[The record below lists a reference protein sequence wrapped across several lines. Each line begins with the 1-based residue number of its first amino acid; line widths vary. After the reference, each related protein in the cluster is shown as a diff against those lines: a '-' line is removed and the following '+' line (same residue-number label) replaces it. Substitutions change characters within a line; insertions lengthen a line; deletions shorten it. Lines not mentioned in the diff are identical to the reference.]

1 MILCR
6 PLGISCAATLVA
18 YSNELRLWHG
28 GNDRKCPADRMGR
41 PEAAGLVQY
50 LATQVENGYTIATWN
65 GLGFDFDIL
74 AEESGMLAECRM
86 LAIGHVDMIFHVLCE
101 LGYGVGLDAAAKG
114 MRLAG
119 KSKGMS
125 GELAPVLWAEGRREE
140 VLQYVAQ
147 DVRTTLELATTC
159 EAQGVMR
166 WFARSGKLRSMALPK
181 GWLTVKAAG
190 KLPEPDTSWMTGPL
204 STKTVMGWMG

>member
-1 MILCR
+1 MNCDS
-6 PLGISCAATLVA
+6 GTAGKTANS
-18 YSNELRLWHG
+18 
-28 GNDRKCPADRMGR
+28 PADRMGR
-41 PEAAGLVQY
+41 QEAAELVQY

-74 AEESGMLAECRM
+74 AEESGMLVECRM

-125 GELAPVLWAEGRREE
+125 GELAPCCGL
-140 VLQYVAQ
+140 
-147 DVRTTLELATTC
+147 
-159 EAQGVMR
+159 
-166 WFARSGKLRSMALPK
+166 K
-181 GWLTVKAAG
+181 GAG
-190 KLPEPDTSWMTGPL
+190 KRSCSTSPRT
-204 STKTVMGWMG
+204 